1 MANIEATN
9 VNSDS
14 VEFFKAIRTNVGFLL
29 NEQDNVVMFSSS
41 AKGDGKS
48 FIVSNL
54 AASFTELGKKVLI
67 IDTDLRRGVQHQ
79 NFEILN
85 SNGLS
90 DLLEKKDIKNLTK
103 YIKKTN
109 INNLYLIPRGKIVNN
124 VPELLMNGTLKEV
137 IDLLKKQFDYIFV
150 DVPPV
155 NIVTDVTILSRYV
168 SNVILVAS
176 IGKTKIKLL
185 EESKKVL
192 TRNNCNILGV
202 IANRVPIHK
211 HSYKYQ
217 GYEYDYSE
225 KKKTRRRRK

>member
-109 INNLYLIPRGKIVNN
+109 INNLYLIPRGKLVEN

-168 SNVILVAS
+168 SNIILVAS

-225 KKKTRRRRK
+225 KKRTHRRRK